1 MITRHF
7 EFLSHFCGKRKCSQL
22 RLLPLLSGVSSVE
35 GVLLMI
41 ISSASSHTE
50 YAKLAENLRIDN
62 WDHRKQMG

>member
-50 YAKLAENLRIDN
+50 YAVSCAALRV
-62 WDHRKQMG
+62 RVSFS